1 MQFLSNLQM
10 HTQSCFPHPFLV
22 GLLFSKPDPQKV
34 MLSGCHPVADIV
46 PKLHQTLEDIVIVV
60 RKVRVGDQIRISLQQ
75 LVDKILPS
83 RE

>member
-1 MQFLSNLQM
+1 
-10 HTQSCFPHPFLV
+10 
-22 GLLFSKPDPQKV
+22 